1 LRVGG
6 DHPLREI
13 CSPRDGGNRPSREG
27 GIRSLREGGDHSSI
41 GREGNPPVEGERE
54 RNPLRVGGDHPS
66 REICSP
72 RDGGNRPSRE
82 ICSPRDGGNRPSREG
97 GIRSSREGGIRSS
110 REGGD
115 YSSIGREGNP
125 PVEGER
131 KIRSLRNGGDHPSRE
146 GGIRSSREGGNH
158 LAVHREAVR
167 RAMMEAVRRVR
178 RGREAIERGGHP
190 EAVSRPFI
198 WGGRRRPFV

>member
-82 ICSPRDGGNRPSREG
+82 G
-97 GIRSSREGGIRSS
+97 GIRSL

-115 YSSIGREGNP
+115 HSSIGREGNP

-146 GGIRSSREGGNH
+146 GGICSSREGGNH

-190 EAVSRPFI
+190 EAVSRPFV

>member
-72 RDGGNRPSRE
+72 RDE
-82 ICSPRDGGNRPSREG
+82 GNRPSREG
-97 GIRSSREGGIRSS
+97 GIRSSKEGGIRSS

-115 YSSIGREGNP
+115 HSSIGREGNP

-158 LAVHREAVR
+158 LAVHREAVH

-178 RGREAIERGGHP
+178 RGREAIERGGHQ
-190 EAVSRPFI
+190 AVHRLRSWTARGC
-198 WGGRRRPFV
+198 GGKEEQLGNSKINMIT